1 MKSKKL
7 SEKKEKEIEEVIRKS
22 VELADREIRTWKKF
36 KKLALKQI
44 KQ

>member
-1 MKSKKL
+1 MT
-7 SEKKEKEIEEVIRKS
+7 KKEKEIEEVVRRS
-22 VELADREIRTWKKF
+22 VELADREIKTWKKF